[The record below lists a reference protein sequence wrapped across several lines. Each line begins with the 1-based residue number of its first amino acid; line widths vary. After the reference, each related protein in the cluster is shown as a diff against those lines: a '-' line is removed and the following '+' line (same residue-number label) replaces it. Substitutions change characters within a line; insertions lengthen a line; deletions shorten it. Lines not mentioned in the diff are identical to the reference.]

1 MASNNMIKTELTG
14 SSFRLKIQQWAMSE
28 NIFYVEFRQKECTN
42 IIKVMFFK

>member
-28 NIFYVEFRQKECTN
+28 NIFLCGIQAKGMY
-42 IIKVMFFK
+42 